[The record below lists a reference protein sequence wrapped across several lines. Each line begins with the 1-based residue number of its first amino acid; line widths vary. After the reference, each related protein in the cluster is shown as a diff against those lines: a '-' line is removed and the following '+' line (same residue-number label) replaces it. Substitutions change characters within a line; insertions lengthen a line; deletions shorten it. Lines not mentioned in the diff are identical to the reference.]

1 MTCFAVAKS
10 IRIESIVYHTILSK
24 VVPFVQDTPIG
35 SLVPRVSFAKVVNSM
50 NSEIYQAISA
60 YHIANQGDDRQE
72 IEDTE
77 REYQLMKLVHGEQAV
92 KDVMDYYNETVI
104 RKAK

>member
-1 MTCFAVAKS
+1 
-10 IRIESIVYHTILSK
+10 
-24 VVPFVQDTPIG
+24 
-35 SLVPRVSFAKVVNSM
+35 M
-50 NSEIYQAISA
+50 NNEIYQAISA

-77 REYQLMKLVHGEQAV
+77 QEYQLMKLVHGEQAV

-104 RKAK
+104 RKSRQCLEKQQMVIWQSVACAYLKNTLQALDKQKILLTFTNAQVL

>member
-1 MTCFAVAKS
+1 
-10 IRIESIVYHTILSK
+10 
-24 VVPFVQDTPIG
+24 
-35 SLVPRVSFAKVVNSM
+35 M
-50 NSEIYQAISA
+50 NNEIYQAISA

-77 REYQLMKLVHGEQAV
+77 QKYQLMKLVHGEQAV

-104 RKAK
+104 RKSR

>member
-1 MTCFAVAKS
+1 
-10 IRIESIVYHTILSK
+10 
-24 VVPFVQDTPIG
+24 
-35 SLVPRVSFAKVVNSM
+35 M
-50 NSEIYQAISA
+50 NQEIYKAVSA

-77 REYQLMKLVHGEQAV
+77 QEYELMKLVHGVEAV
-92 KDVMDYYNETVI
+92 QEVMDYYNENVI